1 MWSFSNSLNTSTPG
15 GTAWVKIGEV
25 KHEWLPKIVMAD
37 DYEAAWT
44 DYMEVYE
51 STDPQAF
58 LGEMQAELD
67 RRMAES
73 EKYN

>member
-1 MWSFSNSLNTSTPG
+1 MP
-15 GTAWVKIGEV
+15 AWVKIGEV

-37 DYEAAWT
+37 DYEAAWA

-51 STDPQAF
+51 ATNPQDF

-73 EKYN
+73 AKFN